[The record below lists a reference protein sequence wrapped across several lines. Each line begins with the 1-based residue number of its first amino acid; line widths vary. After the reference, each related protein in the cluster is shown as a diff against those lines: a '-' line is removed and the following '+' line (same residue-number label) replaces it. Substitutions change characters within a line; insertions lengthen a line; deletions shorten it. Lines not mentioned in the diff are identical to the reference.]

1 MLSPNPIVRCGNAT
15 VPFEAFVHLDDIRRG
30 YIRPERRSLDNAQG
44 RTRFLIQA
52 NPFRHILTDYPE
64 DKPKVRAGIAPLA
77 GYAHLCDQFNA
88 TNPRDKIYGLLG
100 LAMPSD
106 VHFLA
111 PDYSQSVADVCMFI
125 KLLWRSGCP
134 HSERVHWP
142 GTLTSK

>member
-15 VPFEAFVHLDDIRRG
+15 LPFEAFVHLDDIRRG
-30 YIRPERRSLDNAQG
+30 YVRPERRSLDNAQG

-52 NPFRHILTDYPE
+52 NPFRHMLTYYPE
-64 DKPKVRAGIAPLA
+64 EKPKVRAGITPLA
-77 GYAHLCDQFNA
+77 EYAYLCDQFSA

-106 VHFLA
+106 VLFLA

-125 KLLWRSGCP
+125 KLLGRFANP
-134 HSERVHWP
+134 HLECVP
-142 GTLTSK
+142 